1 MDILSVILEGRGG
14 GKKPKNILR
23 HSYRNSSVASLVLG
37 GVFQL
42 GVFQM
47 TLCYLIVSLNDT
59 VDDTGITTLT
69 YQSKSHLTEKGLTT
83 NGRIYNLS

>member
-37 GVFQL
+37 GGLPVRCL
-42 GVFQM
+42 P
-47 TLCYLIVSLNDT
+47 ND
-59 VDDTGITTLT
+59 IMLPH
-69 YQSKSHLTEKGLTT
+69 SEP
-83 NGRIYNLS
+83 